1 VSKFIDSNPAGPAP
15 ERKTPPIRHSANLPA
30 CEPVFWRVEGS
41 LLNLT
46 AVRPVGFFTW
56 NAQSFLGRWA
66 RRGAMGVLAVARP
79 FLYASDRVFA
89 TRVLHAVLRHTS
101 RDRLDLLGEEYFE
114 YVLKPR
120 LKPSGVEALKRLIDS
135 GADVVLVSQGL
146 DHIMRPLASHLGAR
160 KILCNHLDFREGIAT
175 GRLLDPVIRPRGPFA
190 KLRADQPDG
199 TVDRAKLLHDLG
211 FAKKP
216 EALQDTI
223 RPAQRPPS
231 RINVPVVDFD
241 AKNGRP
247 PLSVRAALRG
257 KHILLIGGTGFIGKV
272 WLANL
277 LGDSPEI
284 GRIHL
289 LIRGHRSASALE
301 RFERMVSESPVF
313 DALAEKHGD
322 RFADFLREHVE
333 VVQGDASRPGLG
345 MTLETRQR
353 LARSL
358 DLIVNSAGLTD
369 FNPDLRDA
377 LAMNVHAMEE
387 LLSFVHECDHAA
399 LLHLST
405 CYAIG
410 RRDGRILEDFT
421 PNYCPARVE
430 GFDAVKERANLER
443 LIRDTEAR
451 AESEEVTSELRQ
463 QAVGKKKAAK
473 NLEGVALENQIRKN
487 RTRWLRQALMDAGTQ
502 RANELGWPN
511 TYTFTKSL
519 SESMIGAYLDANPKA
534 AIAIVRPS
542 IVESSIEKPFVGWNE
557 GVNTSASLSYLL
569 GTFFRQLP
577 TNENKALDL
586 IPVDIVARGMTLIS
600 AALVTHRHDR
610 VYHLATSVANP
621 CDMRRS
627 IELTGLGHRKYYRSR
642 NDFEHLIRLKFDA
655 IPVSKTRYKALSAPA
670 QKMIVQAI
678 NKSVEP
684 LGFARAPLARQ
695 ERDLDKVIKLVAL
708 FEPFILENDHVF
720 EAGNVE
726 RLSAHLPPD
735 ERETFGYD
743 ARSLDWWDYWINVHI
758 PALRKWCYPL
768 IEGRPMEARPRRSV
782 PFAPRSEASAA
793 GAAGTSPAPT
803 S

>member
-1 VSKFIDSNPAGPAP
+1 VSKFIDSNPNGVAHEPDSGPPAAGA
-15 ERKTPPIRHSANLPA
+15 A
-30 CEPVFWRVEGS
+30 VFWRVEGS

-66 RRGAMGVLAVARP
+66 RRGTMGVLAVARP

-114 YVLKPR
+114 YFLKPR
-120 LKPSGVEALKRLIDS
+120 LKPSGVAALKRLIDS

-146 DHIMRPLASHLGAR
+146 DHIMRPLAKYLGAR
-160 KILCNHLDFREGIAT
+160 KILCNRLDFRDGIAT

-190 KLRADQPDG
+190 KLRTDHPDG
-199 TVDRAKLLHDLG
+199 TVAKEKLLHDLG

-216 EALQDTI
+216 EALNDTI
-223 RPAQRPPS
+223 RPALRSSP
-231 RINVPVVDFD
+231 RVDLPVVRFD
-241 AKNGRP
+241 SRNGKP
-247 PLSVRAALRG
+247 PLSVRATLRG

-277 LGDSPEI
+277 LTDLPEI
-284 GRIHL
+284 ARIHL
-289 LIRGHRSASALE
+289 LIRGHRTATALE

-313 DALAEKHGD
+313 DLLAERHGE
-322 RFADFLREHVE
+322 RFADFLRERVE
-333 VVQGDASRPGLG
+333 VIAGDASQPGLG
-345 MTLETRQR
+345 MAPEARQQ
-353 LARSL
+353 LAQSL

-377 LAMNVHAMEE
+377 LEMNVHATEH
-387 LLSFVHECDHAA
+387 LLRFVHDCDHAA

-410 RRDGRILEDFT
+410 RRDGRILEDFA
-421 PNYCPARVE
+421 PNYSPEGAA
-430 GFDAVKERANLER
+430 GFDACRECESLES

-451 AESEEVTSELRQ
+451 AESDEVTEQLRQ
-463 QAVGKKKAAK
+463 QALGKKKAPK
-473 NLEGVALENQIRKN
+473 SLQGVALDNQIRKN
-487 RTRWLRQALMDAGTQ
+487 RTRWLRQALMDVGTR

-519 SESMIGAYLDANPKA
+519 SESLIGNFLDENPKA

-577 TNENKALDL
+577 TNESKALDL
-586 IPVDIVARGMTLIS
+586 IPVDIVARGMTLIG
-600 AALVTHRHDR
+600 AALVARRHER

-627 IELTGLGHRKYYRSR
+627 IELTGLGHRKFYRSQ
-642 NDFEHLIRLKFDA
+642 NDFQHLMRLKFDA
-655 IPVSKTRYKALSAPA
+655 IPVSKARYERLSAPA

-684 LGFARAPLARQ
+684 FGFARAPLARQ
-695 ERDLDKVIKLVAL
+695 ERELEKVIKLVAL
-708 FEPFILENDHVF
+708 FEPFILDNDHVF
-720 EAGNVE
+720 EAANVE
-726 RLSAHLPPD
+726 GLSACLPTE

-768 IEGRPMEARPRRSV
+768 IEGRPQEARPRRSV
-782 PFAPRSEASAA
+782 PLAARSEAGAA
-793 GAAGTSPAPT
+793 GAAGTIPAPT
-803 S
+803 P

>member
-1 VSKFIDSNPAGPAP
+1 VSKFIDSNPTGEVQ
-15 ERKTPPIRHSANLPA
+15 ERDSALTEHDAHPSSR
-30 CEPVFWRVEGS
+30 EPVFWRVEGS

-66 RRGAMGVLAVARP
+66 RRGAMGILAVARP

-114 YVLKPR
+114 YFLKPR
-120 LKPSGVEALKRLIDS
+120 LKPGGVAALKRLIDS

-146 DHIMRPLASHLGAR
+146 DHIMRPLANYLGVR
-160 KILCNHLDFREGIAT
+160 KILCNRLDFRDGIAT
-175 GRLLDPVIRPRGPFA
+175 GRLLDPVIRPRGPLA
-190 KLRADQPDG
+190 KLRADRPDG
-199 TVDRAKLLHDLG
+199 TVERDQLLRDLG

-216 EALQDTI
+216 GALNDTI
-223 RPAQRPPS
+223 RLAQRPSP
-231 RINVPVVDFD
+231 RIEVPVVHFD
-241 AKNGRP
+241 SKNGRP

-277 LGDSPEI
+277 LTDLPEI
-284 GRIHL
+284 GRISL
-289 LIRGHRSASALE
+289 LIRGHRSATALE

-313 DALAEKHGD
+313 DALGERHGD
-322 RFADFLREHVE
+322 RFADFLRERVE
-333 VVQGDASRPGLG
+333 VIAGDASKPGLG
-345 MTLETRQR
+345 IAPEARQR
-353 LARSL
+353 LAKSL
-358 DLIVNSAGLTD
+358 DLVVNSAGLTD

-377 LAMNVHAMEE
+377 LAMNVHATGH
-387 LLSFVHECDHAA
+387 LLRFLHDCDHAA

-421 PNYCPARVE
+421 PNYSTVQAPGFNAR
-430 GFDAVKERANLER
+430 KECASLES
-443 LIRDTEAR
+443 LVSETEAR
-451 AESEEVTSELRQ
+451 AESGEVTEELRQ
-463 QAVGKKKAAK
+463 QALGKKKASK
-473 NLEGVALENQIRKN
+473 SLRGVALDNQIRKN
-487 RTRWLRQALMDAGTQ
+487 RTRWLRQSLMDAGTR

-519 SESMIGAYLDANPKA
+519 SESLIGDYLEENPKA

-542 IVESSIEKPFVGWNE
+542 IVESSVEKPFVGWNE

-586 IPVDIVARGMTLIS
+586 IPVDIVACGMTLIA
-600 AALVTHRHDR
+600 AALVTRRHQR

-621 CDMRRS
+621 CNMRRS

-642 NDFEHLIRLKFDA
+642 NDLQHLIRLKFDA
-655 IPVSKTRYKALSAPA
+655 IPVSKARYKTLSAPA

-678 NKSVEP
+678 NKSVAP
-684 LGFARAPLARQ
+684 IPFVRAPLARQ
-695 ERDLDKVIKLVAL
+695 ERELEKVIKLVTL

-720 EAGNVE
+720 EAANVE
-726 RLSAHLPPD
+726 RLSASLPPE
-735 ERETFGYD
+735 ERATFGYD

-768 IEGRPMEARPRRSV
+768 IEGRPQEARPRRSV
-782 PFAPRSEASAA
+782 PLAPRAEASVA
-793 GAAGTSPAPT
+793 GAAGTTPAATP
-803 S
+803 

>member
-1 VSKFIDSNPAGPAP
+1 VSHFIDSNPAGPVP
-15 ERKTPPIRHSANLPA
+15 ERTTTPDDHARLAVPS
-30 CEPVFWRVEGS
+30 EPVFWRVEGS

-56 NAQSFLGRWA
+56 NAQSFLG

-114 YVLKPR
+114 YFLKPR
-120 LKPSGVEALKRLIDS
+120 LKPGGVEALKRLIDS
-135 GADVVLVSQGL
+135 AADVVLVSQGL
-146 DHIMRPLASHLGAR
+146 DHIMRPLAHHLGAR
-160 KILCNHLDFREGIAT
+160 KILCNRLDFRNGIAT

-199 TVDRAKLLHDLG
+199 TVERAKLLHDLG

-216 EALQDTI
+216 EALNDTI

-231 RINVPVVDFD
+231 RINVPVVHFD
-241 AKNGRP
+241 QNNGRP

-272 WLANL
+272 WLASL
-277 LGDSPEI
+277 LADLPET

-313 DALAEKHGD
+313 DALAEKYGE

-333 VVQGDASRPGLG
+333 VVPGDASKPGLG
-345 MTLETRQR
+345 LTLEARQR

-377 LAMNVHAMEE
+377 LAMNVHAIEH
-387 LLSFVHECDHAA
+387 LLAFLHDCDRAA

-421 PNYCPARVE
+421 PHYCPARIE
-430 GFDAVKERANLER
+430 GFDAIQERANLEQ

-451 AESEEVTSELRQ
+451 AESEEVTAELRQ
-463 QAVGKKKAAK
+463 QAVGKRKAAK

-487 RTRWLRQALMDAGTQ
+487 RTRWLRQALMEVGTQ

-519 SESMIGAYLDANPKA
+519 SESMIGTYLDRHPQA
-534 AIAIVRPS
+534 AVAIVRPS

-600 AALVTHRHDR
+600 AALVARRQDR
-610 VYHLATSVANP
+610 VYHLATSVANR

-642 NDFEHLIRLKFDA
+642 NDLEHLIRLKFDA
-655 IPVSKTRYKALSAPA
+655 IPVSKTRYKTLSAPA

-695 ERDLDKVIKLVAL
+695 ERDLEKVIKLVAL
-708 FEPFILENDHVF
+708 FEPFILDNDHVF
-720 EAGNVE
+720 EAANVE
-726 RLSAHLPPD
+726 RLSAYLLPE

-768 IEGRPMEARPRRSV
+768 IEGRPQEARPRRSV
-782 PFAPRSEASAA
+782 PLAPRSEASAA
-793 GAAGTSPAPT
+793 GAAGTNPAPT

>member
-15 ERKTPPIRHSANLPA
+15 EIKTPPIHRSTGLLAR
-30 CEPVFWRVEGS
+30 EPVFWRVEGS

-66 RRGAMGVLAVARP
+66 RRGTMGVLAVARP

-146 DHIMRPLASHLGAR
+146 DHIMRPLATHLGAR
-160 KILCNHLDFREGIAT
+160 KILCNRLDFREGIAT

-199 TVDRAKLLHDLG
+199 TVDRAKLLRDLG

-231 RINVPVVDFD
+231 RINVPVVHFD
-241 AKNGRP
+241 TKNGRP

-377 LAMNVHAMEE
+377 LAMNVHAMEQ

-421 PNYCPARVE
+421 PNYCPARVA
-430 GFDAVKERANLER
+430 GFDAIKERANLQQ
-443 LIRDTEAR
+443 LIRDTEVR
-451 AESEEVTSELRQ
+451 AESEEVTAELRQ

-600 AALVTHRHDR
+600 AALVARRHDR

-655 IPVSKTRYKALSAPA
+655 IPVSKTRYRALSAPA

-720 EAGNVE
+720 EAANVE
-726 RLSAHLPPD
+726 RLSAYLPPD
-735 ERETFGYD
+735 ERETFAYD

-782 PFAPRSEASAA
+782 PLAPRSEASAA
-793 GAAGTSPAPT
+793 GAAGTNPAPT